1 MMSSLYWFMLGALGV
16 WRVTYLFTAED
27 GPGDVLVKLRNAL
40 GDGWLRS
47 LVACF
52 YCLSLW
58 VALPFAALIG
68 SSIGERALMWLALSG
83 AACLL
88 QRLTSAADAP
98 GPPIYWEDK
107 ENEDGMLRRRAD
119 ESEPPK

>member
-1 MMSSLYWFMLGALGV
+1 MVRVKQFFSPGA
-16 WRVTYLFTAED
+16 
-27 GPGDVLVKLRNAL
+27 
-40 GDGWLRS
+40 
-47 LVACF
+47 
-52 YCLSLW
+52 
-58 VALPFAALIG
+58 FAALIG

-88 QRLTSAADAP
+88 QRRTSAADAP